1 MLRLEINHC
10 LARTLAYYKLKHKKI
25 SAVNLKSNVDFQL
38 KALKKS
44 AASCE
49 QILPV
54 PKVLNI
60 SRTRCSNRQHP
71 RLLDINRESAD
82 MMLYPSLVCNNSS
95 LGPSDAYM
103 RQYHI
108 TTLYVSG
115 FQVELGYQAM
125 LGTLGYLRMMGLET
139 TFLQNISNQHYT
151 PGFKLRWNSLRY
163 GRVMHWI
170 YSSKFH
176 KDKEAFWQ
184 NTFIQTTNTS

>member
-1 MLRLEINHC
+1 M
-10 LARTLAYYKLKHKKI
+10 K
-25 SAVNLKSNVDFQL
+25 LKSNINFQL
-38 KALKKS
+38 KAFKTL
-44 AASCE
+44 AASWE

-60 SRTRCSNRQHP
+60 SRTICSNRQHP
-71 RLLDINRESAD
+71 QLLDINRESAD
-82 MMLYPSLVCNNSS
+82 MMSYTSLVCNISS
-95 LGPSDAYM
+95 LRPNDAYM

-115 FQVELGYQAM
+115 FQVEFGYQAM

-139 TFLQNISNQHYT
+139 TFLQNIFNQHYT

-184 NTFIQTTNTS
+184 NTFIQTTITS